1 MRVSIGGT
9 GGPDPRP
16 LKNHNNIGFLTNT
29 GPDPLRI
36 TKLSSQ
42 HSILAIIGRPAK
54 RHHGVLLAGQ
64 WWPVYILVKSSNRSR
79 VFLSIFGKAIRTTQI
94 SFAFPYRPVY

>member
-9 GGPDPRP
+9 GGLDPPTPP
-16 LKNHNNIGFLTNT
+16 LKNPKNIGFLTNT

-54 RHHGVLLAGQ
+54 RHHGVSLAGQ
-64 WWPVYILVKSSNRSR
+64 
-79 VFLSIFGKAIRTTQI
+79 
-94 SFAFPYRPVY
+94 